1 MVIVLLAAGFICSGG
16 KQVKKIHSAL
26 AVGAAALTLV
36 FVTSTSSFAGADGPQ
51 VCNAGPQ
58 SACAKFYN
66 DGDVIRVWDT
76 DCDGHAAVAV
86 VQSAEAGIYENVW
99 NTAGCNTYVD
109 RTYGTSMPEDVAVYY
124 KACYGVYSTKTITRC
139 SGLGGGRS

>member
-1 MVIVLLAAGFICSGG
+1 M
-16 KQVKKIHSAL
+16 KKIYSVLAVLGAAL
-26 AVGAAALTLV
+26 ALV
-36 FVTSTSSFAGADGPQ
+36 FVTSTSSFAGSDGPQ
-51 VCNAGPQ
+51 VCNSGPQ

-66 DGDVIRVWDT
+66 DGDIIRVWDT

-86 VQSAEAGIYENVW
+86 VEVPSADIYENIW

-109 RTYGTSMPEDVAVYY
+109 KPYGTSMPEDVAVYY
-124 KACYGVYSTKTITRC
+124 KACYGVWSTKTITRC